1 MSEIG
6 SPREIRDIKTPQDT
20 NEFKQIKPE
29 EGTSFQEAQ
38 GFWDNLF
45 EKEDLTDRKDGAGS
59 ETFDEVKKLEPESS
73 EEQEICYYDD
83 NGKLY
88 RSGNELVPS
97 NEYEINGYQYKT
109 SENGSI
115 ISAEGTL
122 HLKEREGRLQIK
134 DSIKDIGK
142 GDEREGDDRG
152 HLIGD
157 QFDGSNGLENMI
169 PQDATV
175 NRNDFKNFENS
186 LAREVKDGKVVEY
199 KVEPV
204 YEDGSRRP
212 LTIVVT
218 YSIEGEDSIRI
229 FPNGD
234 GT

>member
-1 MSEIG
+1 M
-6 SPREIRDIKTPQDT
+6 
-20 NEFKQIKPE
+20 
-29 EGTSFQEAQ
+29 
-38 GFWDNLF
+38 LF
-45 EKEDLTDRKDGAGS
+45 
-59 ETFDEVKKLEPESS
+59 
-73 EEQEICYYDD
+73 
-83 NGKLY
+83 
-88 RSGNELVPS
+88 RS
-97 NEYEINGYQYKT
+97 
-109 SENGSI
+109 
-115 ISAEGTL
+115 
-122 HLKEREGRLQIK
+122 
-134 DSIKDIGK
+134 IGK

-169 PQDATV
+169 PQDAIV

-212 LTIVVT
+212 LAIVVT
-218 YSIEGEDSIRI
+218 YSIEGEESIRI

>member
-6 SPREIRDIKTPQDT
+6 SPREIRDIKTLQDT

-212 LTIVVT
+212 LAIVVT
-218 YSIEGEDSIRI
+218 YSIEGEESIRI

>member
-152 HLIGD
+152 HLIG
-157 QFDGSNGLENMI
+157 F
-169 PQDATV
+169 
-175 NRNDFKNFENS
+175 
-186 LAREVKDGKVVEY
+186 
-199 KVEPV
+199 
-204 YEDGSRRP
+204 
-212 LTIVVT
+212 
-218 YSIEGEDSIRI
+218 
-229 FPNGD
+229 
-234 GT
+234 

>member
-1 MSEIG
+1 M
-6 SPREIRDIKTPQDT
+6 
-20 NEFKQIKPE
+20 
-29 EGTSFQEAQ
+29 
-38 GFWDNLF
+38 
-45 EKEDLTDRKDGAGS
+45 
-59 ETFDEVKKLEPESS
+59 KKLEPESS

-212 LTIVVT
+212 LAIVVT
-218 YSIEGEDSIRI
+218 YSIEGEESIRI